1 MHSSMKMTSLT
12 EKPHMNVIKSKILI
26 LLRMNNKNHRLLAAV
41 MVPKDTFWNNV
52 LGINQGLGDRGSQ
65 PQISQDDG
73 D

>member
-12 EKPHMNVIKSKILI
+12 EQPHMNVIKSKILI
-26 LLRMNNKNHRLLAAV
+26 LFRMNNKNHRLLAAF

-52 LGINQGLGDRGSQ
+52 LDNQGLGDRGSQ

>member
-12 EKPHMNVIKSKILI
+12 EQPHMNVIKSKILI
-26 LLRMNNKNHRLLAAV
+26 LLQTNNKNHCLLAAF

-52 LGINQGLGDRGSQ
+52 LGNQGLGDRGSQ

>member
-12 EKPHMNVIKSKILI
+12 EQPHMNVIESKIST
-26 LLRMNNKNHRLLAAV
+26 LLRMNNKNNRLLAAFI
-41 MVPKDTFWNNV
+41 VPRDTFWNNV
-52 LGINQGLGDRGSQ
+52 LGNQGLGDRGSQ

>member
-12 EKPHMNVIKSKILI
+12 EQPHMNVIKSKILI
-26 LLRMNNKNHRLLAAV
+26 LFRMNNKNHRLLAV
-41 MVPKDTFWNNV
+41 FMVPKDTFWNNV
-52 LGINQGLGDRGSQ
+52 LDNQGLGDRGSQ

>member
-1 MHSSMKMTSLT
+1 MKMTSLT
-12 EKPHMNVIKSKILI
+12 EQPHMNVIKSKILI

-41 MVPKDTFWNNV
+41 MVQKDTFWNNV
-52 LGINQGLGDRGSQ
+52 LGNQGLGDRGSQ

>member
-12 EKPHMNVIKSKILI
+12 EQPHMNVIKSKILI
-26 LLRMNNKNHRLLAAV
+26 LLQMNNKNHRLLAAV

-52 LGINQGLGDRGSQ
+52 LGNQGLGDRGSQ

>member
-12 EKPHMNVIKSKILI
+12 EQPHMNVIKSKIST
-26 LLRMNNKNHRLLAAV
+26 LLRMNNKNNRLLAAFI
-41 MVPKDTFWNNV
+41 VPRDTFWNNV
-52 LGINQGLGDRGSQ
+52 LGNQGLGDRGNQ